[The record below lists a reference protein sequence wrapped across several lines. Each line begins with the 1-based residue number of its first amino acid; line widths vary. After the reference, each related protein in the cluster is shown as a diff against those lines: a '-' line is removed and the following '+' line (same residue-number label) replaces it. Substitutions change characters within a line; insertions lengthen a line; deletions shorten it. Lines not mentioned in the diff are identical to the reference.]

1 MIRLVT
7 VPPGVLS
14 SSTSVTD
21 PDPVGHRTLGA
32 HGSRG
37 EIVKKLVKFGL
48 IVGGIALAAK
58 LVSAK
63 KSEWQGLTES
73 EVRQKLDS
81 RLPDRVPEQKRAAVA
96 DKVVSKMRTKGL
108 LRDEEAPSP
117 SVPADGDGEGP
128 VSGAGEADEDEST
141 EDTES
146 V

>member
-1 MIRLVT
+1 M
-7 VPPGVLS
+7 
-14 SSTSVTD
+14 
-21 PDPVGHRTLGA
+21 
-32 HGSRG
+32 
-37 EIVKKLVKFGL
+37 KKLVKFGL
-48 IVGGIALAAK
+48 IVGGIAFVAK

-96 DKVVSKMRTKGL
+96 DKVVSKMRTRGF
-108 LRDEEAPSP
+108 LREEEEPSAL
-117 SVPADGDGEGP
+117 ADGDGEGP
-128 VSGAGEADEDEST
+128 VSGAGEADGDEST